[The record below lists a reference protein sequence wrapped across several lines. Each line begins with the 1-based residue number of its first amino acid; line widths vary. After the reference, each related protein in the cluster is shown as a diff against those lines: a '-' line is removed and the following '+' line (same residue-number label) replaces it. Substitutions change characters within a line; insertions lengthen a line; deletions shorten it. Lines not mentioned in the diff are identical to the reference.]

1 MYSSQNYKIIALYH
15 NDDFIS
21 SSSTAATAGAV
32 VGGGGSVA
40 ADAAAADPVQLLC
53 DTIKVKV
60 HTFTTDEV
68 MKQTRLTD
76 RVRTDRLNQKCVER

>member
-1 MYSSQNYKIIALYH
+1 MYH
-15 NDDFIS
+15 DFIS
-21 SSSTAATAGAV
+21 SSSAAATAGAV
-32 VGGGGSVA
+32 VVVGGDGGV
-40 ADAAAADPVQLLC
+40 AAAAAATDPVQLLC